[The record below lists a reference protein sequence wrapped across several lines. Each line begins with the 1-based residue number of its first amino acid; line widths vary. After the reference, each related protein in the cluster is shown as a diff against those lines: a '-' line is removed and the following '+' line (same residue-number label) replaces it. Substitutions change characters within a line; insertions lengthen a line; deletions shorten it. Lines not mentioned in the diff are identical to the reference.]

1 VAVGVK
7 RSFQLPNEPV
17 YIRAVMKSLLTKMAV
32 VTGVVL
38 LGVVSWAQQP
48 PPVPKLTFAFEVRAS
63 VGAPLEVGNVAQGR
77 RRIVPITGGTFEG
90 SGLRGKVMPG
100 GADWQIIRAD
110 GFTEL
115 DTRYTLETATGQVVY
130 VQNAGMRHAAP
141 DVMKRTCEISANL
154 TTGQAK
160 TVITC
165 GNLTANYG
173 AGLGELLNA
182 KTARAPTR
190 LQAHHGRPNR
200 RGAEAT
206 RGRIRCA
213 ADSIGGERG

>member
-1 VAVGVK
+1 
-7 RSFQLPNEPV
+7 
-17 YIRAVMKSLLTKMAV
+17 MKSLLTKMAV

-48 PPVPKLTFAFEVRAS
+48 PAVPKFTFAFEVRAS

-115 DTRYTLETATGQVVY
+115 DTRYTLETATGQIVY

-141 DVMKRTCEISANL
+141 DVMKRLLA
-154 TTGQAK
+154 
-160 TVITC
+160 
-165 GNLTANYG
+165 
-173 AGLGELLNA
+173 GELVDPALVYFRTIP
-182 KTARAPTR
+182 KFETASPDLQWLTRAVF
-190 LQAHHGRPNR
+190 
-200 RGAEAT
+200 
-206 RGRIRCA
+206 
-213 ADSIGGERG
+213 IGMGERYPNDVRIGFYRLE